1 MLFSRYRSTYITP
14 PSAFSVNPEAR
25 LPAIH
30 FHVVW
35 PADLDLAV
43 YVLFRALR
51 SEPEARVRHGN
62 YGDGNAVAIWR
73 FWRGRGIN
81 PGVNQGVAVCS
92 VYDNMRWT
100 NRWMMGRSASTSK
113 SSISSW

>member
-35 PADLDLAV
+35 PADLDLAI

-51 SEPEARVRHGN
+51 
-62 YGDGNAVAIWR
+62 YGVWGALRGLVAPMAKVPA
-73 FWRGRGIN
+73 FAGMTGMGA
-81 PGVNQGVAVCS
+81 PGLFGGFGA
-92 VYDNMRWT
+92 
-100 NRWMMGRSASTSK
+100 GAE
-113 SSISSW
+113 